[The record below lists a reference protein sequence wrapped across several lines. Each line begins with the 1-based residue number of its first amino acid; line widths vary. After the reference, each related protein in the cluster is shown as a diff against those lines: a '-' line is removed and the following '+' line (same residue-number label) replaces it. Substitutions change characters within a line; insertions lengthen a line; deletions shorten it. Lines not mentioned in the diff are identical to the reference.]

1 MTSYETSTV
10 FLIVFFVIPI
20 QMDFF
25 GAAHEW
31 GGGETKIPPPK
42 NLSHISYNDET
53 WHSYTFLPEISKFCE
68 IKKYRYKLNFVILM
82 MSAKM
87 TTPGLSKNK
96 DILKKIYD
104 VIVFVNTVTNKT
116 LSSDSNYTVDVV
128 IGPKFSTSSIFMR

>member
-1 MTSYETSTV
+1 
-10 FLIVFFVIPI
+10 
-20 QMDFF
+20 
-25 GAAHEW
+25 
-31 GGGETKIPPPK
+31 
-42 NLSHISYNDET
+42 
-53 WHSYTFLPEISKFCE
+53 
-68 IKKYRYKLNFVILM
+68 M